1 MTISLNTK
9 KRRKSR
15 SAKSSTPGD
24 PGISLFVFSHRTKS
38 TNSLISPSD
47 QELRSRVEN
56 IPLVCLLH
64 MSFNVNTSW
73 DPYLSSILPQN
84 SSNTTL
90 CLSGRRVPLFSPG
103 PAQAASRPPCFIAQ
117 SIRHFSLIPS
127 CSVTDFDLLFANLI
141 PVSLAF

>member
-56 IPLVCLLH
+56 NTPRLSVAHVIQREHFLGPLLELY
-64 MSFNVNTSW
+64 STSK
-73 DPYLSSILPQN
+73 
-84 SSNTTL
+84 
-90 CLSGRRVPLFSPG
+90 
-103 PAQAASRPPCFIAQ
+103 
-117 SIRHFSLIPS
+117 
-127 CSVTDFDLLFANLI
+127 
-141 PVSLAF
+141 